1 MSPEALSSLF
11 QHRPI
16 RPLPKRRLRERL
28 SPEAADSIEYPP
40 SNQNSSPLFLYPGVI
55 REEPSPTLGKNYTV
69 VRDSGY
75 EDGPGGSAEGG
86 ESDEDESKRF
96 SNSKVV
102 RRSHPEILNR
112 AAASASASASAS
124 AAATGQG
131 PKPGQSKNH
140 TPQPPPST
148 ASSADGYDSFENTNN
163 KKKRKIPTAGDSSL
177 NGTHS
182 LAEGNSIG
190 VSGSTP
196 PSNDADLS
204 GMASPS
210 YYGTGTFVSNSQG
223 ISGPGRGRFGRSRN
237 GRSPLRALSD
247 AANSWVG
254 RGVKPRPPQ
263 WPGSPNESS
272 GIISSAIAKAEKLSG
287 SAGQENVSLLHQP
300 PSHTAKPRPT
310 SAQFTFTCDSQVPG
324 TQWPGTDPGVHS
336 LLSLSGYAGMSKSK
350 HASMATQTGVDPA
363 GVSGGSSRVLP
374 NPRASGKK
382 KKNRRRGEKE
392 LQMAAARRRQE
403 AYEKLTNHAPRPEDV
418 WICEFCEYER
428 IFGVPPYALIRQYE
442 LKDQKVRRQEEER
455 KRLLEKAKAK
465 SRKAKKAPKSP
476 PKSTQ
481 DSHSA
486 AHAHSHNMDSTSAG
500 QSNTTDEEYPHPPE
514 DDFDNYSLEDPPM
527 LLSDDPGP
535 DDVGPERDVKEAGKS
550 EGERDRDRTGPD
562 LKHHQ
567 YPPSGDPLRHT
578 TTTGGVA
585 T

>member
-28 SPEAADSIEYPP
+28 SPEVADSIEYPP

-55 REEPSPTLGKNYTV
+55 REEPSPSLGKNYTV

-75 EDGPGGSAEGG
+75 EDGPGGNAEVG
-86 ESDEDESKRF
+86 ESDEDETKRF

-112 AAASASASASAS
+112 AAA
-124 AAATGQG
+124 AAQG
-131 PKPGQSKNH
+131 SKPGQSKSH

-148 ASSADGYDSFENTNN
+148 ASSVDGYDSFENTNN

-177 NGTHS
+177 NGSHS
-182 LAEGNSIG
+182 LGDVNSIG

-196 PSNDADLS
+196 PSNDADLA

-254 RGVKPRPPQ
+254 RGVKARPPQ

-272 GIISSAIAKAEKLSG
+272 GIISSAIAKAEKLSA
-287 SAGQENVSLLHQP
+287 SAGQENISLLHQP
-300 PSHTAKPRPT
+300 TSNLAKSRPT

-324 TQWPGTDPGVHS
+324 TQWPGTDPGAHA
-336 LLSLSGYAGMSKSK
+336 SLSHSGYSGAGKSK
-350 HASMATQTGVDPA
+350 HASMATQTGVDSD
-363 GVSGGSSRVLP
+363 GVYGESNRMLP
-374 NPRASGKK
+374 GHGRDRPSGKK
-382 KKNRRRGEKE
+382 KKNRCRGEKE
-392 LQMAAARRRQE
+392 LRMAAARRRQE
-403 AYEKLTNHAPRPEDV
+403 ALDKYTHNPPQLEDI

-442 LKDQKVRRQEEER
+442 LKDQKVRRQEQER

-465 SRKAKKAPKSP
+465 GRKARKAPKSP
-476 PKSTQ
+476 AKSTQ
-481 DSHSA
+481 S
-486 AHAHSHNMDSTSAG
+486 AHSNGHSHAMDHGSAG
-500 QSNTTDEEYPHPPE
+500 QSNTTDEEYPHAAE
-514 DDFDNYSLEDPPM
+514 DDFDSYSLEDPPM
-527 LLSDDPGP
+527 LLSDDAGP
-535 DDVGPERDVKEAGKS
+535 DDFGAEQHDLKGRGHFAS
-550 EGERDRDRTGPD
+550 DRDRTGPD

-567 YPPSGDPLRHT
+567 YPPSGDPLRRKSA
-578 TTTGGVA
+578 TGGVA
-585 T
+585 A